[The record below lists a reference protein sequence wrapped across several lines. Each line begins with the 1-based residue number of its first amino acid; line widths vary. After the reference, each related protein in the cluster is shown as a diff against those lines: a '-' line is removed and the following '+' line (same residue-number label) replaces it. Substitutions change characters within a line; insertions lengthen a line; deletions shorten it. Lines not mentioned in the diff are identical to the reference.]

1 MIAIASFMSI
11 VTIGPKSLKLI
22 DLGNITLLIWGASLA
37 GVFAEK
43 KEFHK
48 TRAFM
53 GWLILSVSI
62 LILLV
67 FVLIKFNLFHLFKF
81 THPLLSAFLPDSL
94 IKLILHFIG
103 SKVDFNL
110 ISWILL
116 IAGASGMA
124 KGSES
129 FELKPA
135 ESKSKKDVKVETKEH
150 LNIKTNPAIKPA
162 CLFILSLF
170 LLYLGSTLPIVK
182 TVSSQTEATISLMSM
197 KWAFA
202 LIFIATMA
210 GILGILRN
218 KKWDT
223 YHTGMLLTG
232 IYLSTLIY
240 LSLYKFNFLLVP
252 IPKAISF
259 IYPNDLLNII
269 ASVSGK
275 QISLPW
281 FTWVALLSSSLLLI
295 MFGNIVKKIP
305 KSLID
310 DQISGSTNRLKY

>member
-1 MIAIASFMSI
+1 
-11 VTIGPKSLKLI
+11 
-22 DLGNITLLIWGASLA
+22 
-37 GVFAEK
+37 
-43 KEFHK
+43 
-48 TRAFM
+48 
-53 GWLILSVSI
+53 
-62 LILLV
+62 
-67 FVLIKFNLFHLFKF
+67 
-81 THPLLSAFLPDSL
+81 
-94 IKLILHFIG
+94 
-103 SKVDFNL
+103 
-110 ISWILL
+110 
-116 IAGASGMA
+116 
-124 KGSES
+124 
-129 FELKPA
+129 
-135 ESKSKKDVKVETKEH
+135 
-150 LNIKTNPAIKPA
+150 
-162 CLFILSLF
+162 
-170 LLYLGSTLPIVK
+170 
-182 TVSSQTEATISLMSM
+182 M

-310 DQISGSTNRLKY
+310 DQISAYSGANRPPIPLQSGPPVPEQTGPGIPL